1 MCSDNKDCPGG
12 QVCRDNH
19 CQTECVVDDHC
30 VGVNQICVNKKCVA
44 RDKDGGK
51 NRELSWREPWF
62 SYVRLLMFE
71 KSWVLCI
78 DKTFFTFIFCKYCIV
93 CLKRPKVNEKT
104 RVALLMK
111 L

>member
-51 NRELSWREPWF
+51 NRELSWRSPGSVVRGGDS
-62 SYVRLLMFE
+62 SYEGRGFESQHPILDGHFHIYLLQ
-71 KSWVLCI
+71 
-78 DKTFFTFIFCKYCIV
+78 
-93 CLKRPKVNEKT
+93 
-104 RVALLMK
+104 K